1 MALYCN
7 MIVHL
12 IDGTYEL
19 FRQFYG
25 IRRFGKRDDRPFAA
39 VNGGNADQVIA
50 GRKSVLREAWAAHPE
65 RFVRGVPKPKPL
77 PEAVF
82 INPPIPSLTTQ
93 DIAL

>member
-1 MALYCN
+1 MLTPEQ
-7 MIVHL
+7 VH
-12 IDGTYEL
+12 
-19 FRQFYG
+19 F
-25 IRRFGKRDDRPFAA
+25 
-39 VNGGNADQVIA
+39 GNADQVIA

-65 RFVRGVPKPKPL
+65 RLRQRCAEAQTA

>member
-1 MALYCN
+1 MWYHSWGQVSSVDRSSAGTMPRCRHGGISMLTPEQ
-7 MIVHL
+7 VH
-12 IDGTYEL
+12 
-19 FRQFYG
+19 F
-25 IRRFGKRDDRPFAA
+25 
-39 VNGGNADQVIA
+39 GNADQVIA

>member
-1 MALYCN
+1 MN
-7 MIVHL
+7 
-12 IDGTYEL
+12 DRNDPTGTMPSTSHGGGL
-19 FRQFYG
+19 DANPTSVDVAGF
-25 IRRFGKRDDRPFAA
+25 
-39 VNGGNADQVIA
+39 GNADQVIA